1 MTCNGERTEEAN
13 VPEEG
18 GLPTSQELQQPVTD
32 WLQRWGGDGH
42 PRCSVC
48 GERWSAS
55 VAEGNVALQAVP
67 HRRSTFK
74 FSTWR
79 GPNTKRLSVD
89 RMLTTLGDR
98 LHSFHADSA
107 PAVQIT
113 CTTCGN
119 MVLFDAYKIG
129 VLERPR

>member
-1 MTCNGERTEEAN
+1 MDRRRPGNLASVPDSLLVLLEAGIALRVPCKMTCNGERTEEAN

-42 PRCSVC
+42 PKCSVC

-79 GPNTKRLSVD
+79 GRTQNV
-89 RMLTTLGDR
+89 
-98 LHSFHADSA
+98 
-107 PAVQIT
+107 
-113 CTTCGN
+113 
-119 MVLFDAYKIG
+119 
-129 VLERPR
+129 